1 MPFDHQMVTFEEIIK
16 NDFFKWTQL
25 TITLK
30 QQNLYWKSY
39 RLLMDGKE
47 MTHPQNSL
55 KQKKASF
62 QKKDALGWD
71 TRIRTRND
79 RTRICSVTITPYPN
93 VFLLLQCH
101 FLIASAKV
109 ILFSEPTKFF
119 STFLSKNV
127 IFFIFTPFPS
137 QNTWFCAIPTLK
149 KQKSWRKVTHTHF
162 FALSL

>member
-1 MPFDHQMVTFEEIIK
+1 MDSVNYNFKATEPLLKVVPNIDGREG
-16 NDFFKWTQL
+16 NDSSTKLPKT
-25 TITLK
+25 
-30 QQNLYWKSY
+30 
-39 RLLMDGKE
+39 
-47 MTHPQNSL
+47 
-55 KQKKASF
+55 KKASF

-93 VFLLLQCH
+93 VFLFLQCY

>member
-1 MPFDHQMVTFEEIIK
+1 MQPKHFGFFIDEKTTEPLLKVVPTIDGREG
-16 NDFFKWTQL
+16 NDSSTKLPKT
-25 TITLK
+25 
-30 QQNLYWKSY
+30 
-39 RLLMDGKE
+39 
-47 MTHPQNSL
+47 
-55 KQKKASF
+55 KKASF

-93 VFLLLQCH
+93 VFLLLQCY

-137 QNTWFCAIPTLK
+137 QNKWFCAIPTLK

>member
-1 MPFDHQMVTFEEIIK
+1 MPKDTKTLGNSKARACESLGFVHKKGCARVL
-16 NDFFKWTQL
+16 TQPL
-25 TITLK
+25 FLRWAT
-30 QQNLYWKSY
+30 W
-39 RLLMDGKE
+39 
-47 MTHPQNSL
+47 
-55 KQKKASF
+55 
-62 QKKDALGWD
+62 
-71 TRIRTRND
+71 IRTRND

-127 IFFIFTPFPS
+127 IFFIFMPFRTK
-137 QNTWFCAIPTLK
+137 NTWFCAIPTLK

>member
-1 MPFDHQMVTFEEIIK
+1 MDSVNYNFKVTEPLLK
-16 NDFFKWTQL
+16 VVP
-25 TITLK
+25 TI
-30 QQNLYWKSY
+30 
-39 RLLMDGKE
+39 DGREGNGSSTKLPK
-47 MTHPQNSL
+47 T
-55 KQKKASF
+55 KKASF

-93 VFLLLQCH
+93 VFLLLQCY

>member
-1 MPFDHQMVTFEEIIK
+1 MPKTNKKEQPECNPSTSAFLLTRKTIEPLLKVAQNIDGREG
-16 NDFFKWTQL
+16 NDSSTKL
-25 TITLK
+25 PK
-30 QQNLYWKSY
+30 
-39 RLLMDGKE
+39 
-47 MTHPQNSL
+47 
-55 KQKKASF
+55 
-62 QKKDALGWD
+62 
-71 TRIRTRND
+71 TRND

-119 STFLSKNV
+119 STFLSKIV
-127 IFFIFTPFPS
+127 IFFIFMPFRTK
-137 QNTWFCAIPTLK
+137 NTWFCAIPTLK

>member
-1 MPFDHQMVTFEEIIK
+1 MDSVNYNFKVTEPLLK
-16 NDFFKWTQL
+16 VVP
-25 TITLK
+25 TI
-30 QQNLYWKSY
+30 
-39 RLLMDGKE
+39 DGREGKGSS
-47 MTHPQNSL
+47 TKLP
-55 KQKKASF
+55 KTKKASF

-93 VFLLLQCH
+93 VFLLLQCY